1 MKARRGAGA
10 PFCDV
15 SKCFGGPPGRGA
27 PKPVTFRYNGGTR
40 PYYLPLW
47 YWHTSL
53 SPSSTVVA
61 PTLSPTA
68 TVVAANPVTY
78 RYGSGT

>member
-27 PKPVTFRYNGGTR
+27 PKPVTFRYNGGTQ
-40 PYYLPLW
+40 PYYLPLR
-47 YWHTSL
+47 YWHSSL
-53 SPSSTVVA
+53 SPSS
-61 PTLSPTA
+61 

-78 RYGSGT
+78 RYGSGSQPSHLPLR

>member
-27 PKPVTFRYNGGTR
+27 PKPVTFRYNGGTQ
-40 PYYLPLW
+40 PYYLPLR
-47 YWHTSL
+47 YWHSSL

-61 PTLSPTA
+61 P
-68 TVVAANPVTY
+68 NPVTY
-78 RYGSGT
+78 RYGSGSQPSHLPLR